1 MAENNSTTY
10 SKEFTVYVS
19 RETVAKVRRFLMA
32 DSEDTYQGDDSSIVL
47 AVPMGERHTFHI
59 SCHGRDDAPS
69 YMEAELTDCGRTIQR
84 IPYPSRKYLTGDWV
98 LSCKEGSF
106 KLTVEASTLRFMNG
120 QVQDVHQ
127 GIIVHALSIDT
138 SLYCPYLKGKKTAD
152 GAEIVVTPNQP
163 DYWDGSWPA
172 PDDFAT
178 GEAYFDLKKAGE
190 LLCCDGEE
198 CVCYFDPEK
207 DMYVCHNEESN
218 LTFLLTKEEFGICTF
233 RPIHEKEN
241 H

>member
-1 MAENNSTTY
+1 MYKCSITACDEKNVFIGHIYEMGDTIEEAKDKASTRCQKLSEKQPVAYASVTVTDNDGNY
-10 SKEFTVYVS
+10 VDSDEFTLRNGELDLSDEGNPRV
-19 RETVAKVRRFLMA
+19 
-32 DSEDTYQGDDSSIVL
+32 GISIV
-47 AVPMGERHTFHI
+47 
-59 SCHGRDDAPS
+59 
-69 YMEAELTDCGRTIQR
+69 EL
-84 IPYPSRKYLTGDWV
+84 W
-98 LSCKEGSF
+98 E
-106 KLTVEASTLRFMNG
+106 
-120 QVQDVHQ
+120 
-127 GIIVHALSIDT
+127 
-138 SLYCPYLKGKKTAD
+138 YLKGKKTAD

-241 H
+241 Y